1 LGFGW
6 FVSVDFA
13 VYLIHCLQNDRN
25 GEFVAVGL
33 IDRHFY
39 DDVGN
44 VKSQVF
50 KLALPF
56 LVTDLELTLV
66 KNLHD
71 NLLLSQIS
79 KRVGH
84 VLLLCKFTLS
94 HIAENFV
101 DLENLVDVALLFGAP
116 VQHFVVIASEFELL
130 AALLQAHYCHVGQKL
145 QVLRRLYHFIS
156 DLISS
161 T

>member
-1 LGFGW
+1 MGFGW

-13 VYLIHCLQNDRN
+13 VHFVHRLQNDRN
-25 GEFVAVGL
+25 REFVAVSL

-39 DDVGN
+39 DDVGD
-44 VKSQVF
+44 VKFQVF

-56 LVTDLELTLV
+56 FVADLELTLV
-66 KNLHD
+66 EYFHD

-84 VLLLCKFTLS
+84 VLLLCEFALA

-101 DLENLVDVALLFGAP
+101 DLENLVDVALLFRAP
-116 VQHFVVIASEFELL
+116 VQHFVVIASELELL
-130 AALLQAHYCHVGQKL
+130 AALLQAHHCHVGQKL

>member
-1 LGFGW
+1 MGFGW

-13 VYLIHCLQNDRN
+13 VQLIHCLQNDRN
-25 GEFVAVGL
+25 REFVAVSL

-39 DDVGN
+39 DDVGD
-44 VKSQVF
+44 VKFQVF

-56 LVTDLELTLV
+56 FVTDLELSLV
-66 KNLHD
+66 EDFHD

-84 VLLLCKFTLS
+84 VLLLCEFALA

-101 DLENLVDVALLFGAP
+101 DLENLVDVVLLFRAP
-116 VQHFVVIASEFELL
+116 V
-130 AALLQAHYCHVGQKL
+130 
-145 QVLRRLYHFIS
+145 
-156 DLISS
+156 
-161 T
+161 